1 MGQSTKSFQLKLVL
15 RSLKKINKN
24 LVKKIFGDHQIFWW
38 FGSRE
43 HVNDFF
49 FKRQTEKKELFL
61 ANKKLGFFF
70 NCSNKEK
77 LEEKTGQNKLIFG
90 VLIAR
95 TSSA

>member
-43 HVNDFF
+43 HVNYKHSYEWTF
-49 FKRQTEKKELFL
+49 
-61 ANKKLGFFF
+61 
-70 NCSNKEK
+70 
-77 LEEKTGQNKLIFG
+77 
-90 VLIAR
+90 
-95 TSSA
+95 